1 MATPSPFRPKVG
13 PRAAPSFHEQVV
25 VAMRAEIQEQGALL
39 GLFEEQ
45 QRAIINRDSV
55 KVMAL
60 VTVIQKQV
68 EVAQMARGRR
78 EMLMAQALKRARI
91 SPQTPL
97 MQLIP
102 QFPAAIQPLMRALVE
117 EVIRIADR
125 VRAKANQNQVLLARS
140 IELIRELLEEVSPQ
154 PGGRIYDEGGSVK
167 MKLLG
172 TGKAYIT

>member
-1 MATPSPFRPKVG
+1 MG
-13 PRAAPSFHEQVV
+13 PRTASSFHEQVV
-25 VAMRAEIQEQGALL
+25 VAMRGEIQEQGALL

-45 QRAIINRDSV
+45 QRAIIQRDSV
-55 KVMAL
+55 KVMSL
-60 VTVIQKQV
+60 VTVIQRQV
-68 EVAQMARGRR
+68 EVAQMARSRR
-78 EMLMAQALKRARI
+78 EVLMAQALKRARI

-97 MQLIP
+97 MALIP
-102 QFPAAIQPLMRALVE
+102 QFPTALQPLMRALVE

-167 MKLLG
+167 MKLSG